1 MINRRQ
7 LRIKV
12 LQALYAYF
20 QSDNKNIITA
30 EKQVL
35 SDIEKMYDLFI
46 YQLSFLVEIIEFVK
60 FRSEENK
67 QKFFPTKDEIN
78 PNTKFIDN
86 KFLLQLSTNKSLI
99 KHIELRKISWHEQND
114 LILKLYK
121 KIKNSSFYIEYMNSD
136 NNSYEADKKIVIK
149 LLKKIILPDDI
160 LKSFYEE
167 KNINWVYDYEIVNFM
182 IIKTIKS
189 YKQSWD
195 EYTSLPSLY
204 KLTPEGNNEYVQMV
218 KDLFKKSILRSK
230 EFDELINEKAK
241 NWDLDR
247 IAIIDVIIIKMALV
261 EFLEFPYVPLK
272 VSMNEY
278 IEISKIFSSPNSKSF
293 INGMLDKLVADLK
306 KNNKIKKI
314 GRGLLE

>member
-1 MINRRQ
+1 
-7 LRIKV
+7 
-12 LQALYAYF
+12 
-20 QSDNKNIITA
+20 
-30 EKQVL
+30 
-35 SDIEKMYDLFI
+35 
-46 YQLSFLVEIIEFVK
+46 
-60 FRSEENK
+60 
-67 QKFFPTKDEIN
+67 
-78 PNTKFIDN
+78 
-86 KFLLQLSTNKSLI
+86 
-99 KHIELRKISWHEQND
+99 
-114 LILKLYK
+114 
-121 KIKNSSFYIEYMNSD
+121 MNSD

-195 EYTSLPSLY
+195 EYTPLPSLY

-218 KDLFKKSILRSK
+218 KDLFEKSILRSK